1 MDDIASP
8 GRITKSNVGGRRWS
22 RPPEDA
28 ISSLTPAHPDS
39 GSRGTDHRNYIENP
53 FGAASAH
60 RGACPS
66 IMLLALLS
74 LCCGMILDTVS
85 RGRKQMKRID
95 YLADQPPTGTHSSGV
110 SRIGPDDRC
119 SLRASPA
126 PPTSTRCV
134 RRYPKPMTAS
144 RSPVLRRDPRN
155 GGGGPR
161 RHHRGSGRQKGGA
174 RR

>member
-1 MDDIASP
+1 MWADGVGAGLPKTPYRPSHQPTLIRDPGVPIIA
-8 GRITKSNVGGRRWS
+8 T
-22 RPPEDA
+22 
-28 ISSLTPAHPDS
+28 H
-39 GSRGTDHRNYIENP
+39 IENP

-95 YLADQPPTGTHSSGV
+95 YVVDQPPTGTHSSGV